1 MATRISIGSGT
12 LAPTPVLPWT
22 ISGSVEVGDVVYQV
36 SGANKTIA
44 RASASDLSKRPPI
57 GVVLGIS
64 NGTADVAVHGEKIS
78 GVSGL
83 VAGTTYWLGADG
95 AVVDAKPGSN
105 AYVVGVALSSTEFL
119 VDVLSADISATGG
132 AGGGVTSVGI
142 GSADASL
149 ATSGGPITSAGDIT
163 VNLSTVAV
171 ADGGTGLTSAS
182 EAGAM
187 LVASGSGAYV
197 SQNVSPFQRNR
208 LINAAMMVDQRNQD
222 RMVTPAVGVY
232 TTDRWIAQD
241 NIATGTFLAGRN
253 MGWSNSFDG
262 SGDYLSVADNAALEL
277 GTSAFTIE
285 MWVSTT
291 ASAGAL
297 VSKGANTNVNF
308 GNLNFAVNANGT
320 VSFACN
326 PNAGDAVGRVV
337 LTSTTA
343 INTGAWF
350 HVAITRTGTSWYLF
364 VSGAQEATATS
375 AVGFRDSADLFY
387 VGCTLISS
395 APAQFFNGYL
405 SNVRIVKGTALYTS
419 AFTPQTS
426 PLIPVA
432 NTSLLTCASE
442 AFNDKSSNNFTVTP
456 TGNVAVSSYSPFT
469 NQAPAGFTG
478 SLRWA
483 VTTPASA
490 GAAEYAL
497 LMQRIEGTSVYD
509 LAWGTASARATT
521 LSFWVRSPVTG
532 TYCVAI
538 LNGPE
543 NRTYIAEYTIS
554 SANTWEKK
562 TLQVAGDTTG
572 TWQTGTGTGIELI
585 FDLGSGSNYSTS
597 TVGSWQAGA
606 YLRSPNQTNFVG
618 TALASGA
625 QSSDFCI
632 TGVQFEAGSVATP
645 FEVRPMQAEVALCQR
660 YYARMRSL
668 SGNFV
673 GFGQGYRGGTTA
685 ASAGYYLKYPVNMR
699 SEPVISQSNTAMYV
713 TAATTVT
720 GMGVATVP
728 GTSSSWAVTSG
739 TVGTQAQGT
748 VWVGNNNP
756 NAYVELDAEL

>member
-1 MATRISIGSGT
+1 
-12 LAPTPVLPWT
+12 
-22 ISGSVEVGDVVYQV
+22 VEVGDVVYQV

-44 RASASDLSKRPPI
+44 RASASDSSKRPPI

-132 AGGGVTSVGI
+132 AGGVTSAGI
-142 GSADASL
+142 TSADSSL
-149 ATSGGPITSAGDIT
+149 AVSGSPITSSGDIT
-163 VNLSTVAV
+163 VNLNTVAV
-171 ADGGTGLTSAS
+171 ADGFTGLTSAS

-262 SGDYLSVADNAALEL
+262 SGDYLTLSDSEQFNF
-277 GTSAFTIE
+277 GSANFTIE
-285 MWVSTT
+285 AWVYTQKPASSANAVFNQSSLGAGSDSSIFFGAGTDGVGLWISSGVGWTYNVT
-291 ASAGAL
+291 ASSAIGNAWHHVAATRNNTTINIFVDGVLLATTNIPAGFAL
-297 VSKGANTNVNF
+297 ANS
-308 GNLNFAVNANGT
+308 A
-320 VSFACN
+320 
-326 PNAGDAVGRVV
+326 RVV
-337 LTSTTA
+337 E
-343 INTGAWF
+343 
-350 HVAITRTGTSWYLF
+350 V
-364 VSGAQEATATS
+364 GAQNLS
-375 AVGFRDSADLFY
+375 SSFY
-387 VGCTLISS
+387 QGYIS
-395 APAQFFNGYL
+395 NL
-405 SNVRIVKGTALYTS
+405 RIVKGTALYTS

-478 SLRWA
+478 SLRWS

-490 GAAEYAL
+490 GAAETAL
-497 LMQRIEGTSVYD
+497 VGQRVEGTSVYD
-509 LAWGTASARATT
+509 LAWGTASAKPAT
-521 LSFWVRSPVTG
+521 LSFWVRSAVTG
-532 TYCVAI
+532 TYCIAI
-538 LNGPE
+538 TNDGSVSSV
-543 NRTYIAEYTIS
+543 YEYTIS

-562 TLQVAGDTTG
+562 TVQISGPTIGTWHTG
-572 TWQTGTGTGIELI
+572 TSLGLRLA
-585 FDLGSGSNYSTS
+585 FDLGSGTNWNAAA
-597 TVGSWQAGA
+597 GSWQAGNF
-606 YLRSPNQTNFVG
+606 LRTTNQTNFVG

-625 QSSDFCI
+625 QSSDFCV

-660 YYARMRSL
+660 YYAKLRSL
-668 SGNFV
+668 SGNYV
-673 GFGQGYRGGTTA
+673 GFGQGYRSTTA
-685 ASAGYYLKYPVNMR
+685 GAAAYLMLKYPVSMR
-699 SEPVISQSNTAMYV
+699 SEPVIGQSSTAMYV
-713 TAATTVT
+713 TTAVAVT
-720 GMGVATVP
+720 GLGNQYIGKDSAGVEP
-728 GTSSSWAVTSG
+728 QGTGG
-739 TVGTQAQGT
+739 TLGQGT